1 LLLAVVILYTMKVL
15 QFTIPVPSDRNI
27 IIRREILPH
36 FYHHLHR
43 HDEIQLTWIQKGEG
57 TLVVDNHMHPFGP
70 NQVYY
75 IGANQPHVF
84 KSDPVYF
91 AAKSV
96 RTVQALTIHFNPNG
110 KLNSLFGLEEMNAAN
125 VFFKKH
131 GNGFVVPD
139 SHVADVSHKMQMV
152 SKCKG
157 MEQIIAFIDLLKKF
171 STITKL
177 KELSNTTSL
186 NTVSEHDGIRL
197 SNIYHFIMA
206 NHAKQITLEDVAKQA
221 HMTPQAFCR
230 YFKKR
235 TLHTFVSF
243 LNEVRINEACKKLT
257 TGDTDSVSISNI
269 AYNCG
274 FNTITNFNRVF
285 KSVVGKSPSEYLES
299 YFRSTYQEPDI

>member
-1 LLLAVVILYTMKVL
+1 MKVL
-15 QFTIPVPSDRNI
+15 QFTIPVPGDKNI
-27 IIRREILPH
+27 IIRRDILPH

-57 TLVVDNHMHPFGP
+57 TLVVDNNMHTFGP
-70 NQVYY
+70 NQIYY
-75 IGANQPHVF
+75 LGANQPHVF

-91 AAKSV
+91 TTKSI
-96 RTVQALTIHFNPNG
+96 RKVQALTIHFNPNG
-110 KLNSLFGLEEMNAAN
+110 KLNSLFGLEEMNAAHL
-125 VFFKKH
+125 FFQKH
-131 GNGFVVPD
+131 SNGFVIPD
-139 SHVADVSHKMQMV
+139 NYVSDISAKMQMV
-152 SKCKG
+152 SRYTG
-157 MEQIIAFIDLLKKF
+157 MEQLIAFIDLLKKF
-171 STITKL
+171 STISKL
-177 KELSNTTSL
+177 KELSSTTSL

-206 NHAKQITLEDVAKQA
+206 NHAKQITLEEVAKQA

-243 LNEVRINEACKKLT
+243 LNEVRINEARKKLT
-257 TGDTDSVSISNI
+257 TSDIDSVSISNI

-285 KSVVGKSPSEYLES
+285 RSVVGKSPSEYLES
-299 YFRSTYQEPDI
+299 YFKSTYEEPVI

>member
-1 LLLAVVILYTMKVL
+1 MKVL
-15 QFTIPVPSDRNI
+15 QFTIPVPGDKNI
-27 IIRREILPH
+27 IIRRDTLPY
-36 FYHHLHR
+36 FYPHLHR

-57 TLVVDNHMHPFGP
+57 TLVVDNNMHPFGP

-91 AAKSV
+91 AAKSI

-110 KLNSLFGLEEMNAAN
+110 KLNSLFALEEMNAAN
-125 VFFKKH
+125 LFFQKH
-131 GNGFVVPD
+131 NNGFVVPD
-139 SHVADVSHKMQMV
+139 NHVSDVAHKMQLV

-157 MEQIIAFIDLLKKF
+157 MEQIIAFIDLVKKF
-171 STITKL
+171 STISKL
-177 KELSNTTSL
+177 KELSSTTSL

-299 YFRSTYQEPDI
+299 YFRSAYQEPVIN